1 MAMTMPVAGYEVV
14 SDSNCGSKNYDD
26 NGGQQ
31 WQQQQTTVIVMAV
44 AGDVNDDGD
53 GNYIRRWQGDV
64 VNDQLVMAYEGNNED
79 LTMEVMMKT
88 STKQN
93 EKQQTSHQWL
103 CQLWFMNKH

>member
-1 MAMTMPVAGYEVV
+1 M
-14 SDSNCGSKNYDD
+14 
-26 NGGQQ
+26 
-31 WQQQQTTVIVMAV
+31 IVMAV

-93 EKQQTSHQWL
+93 EK
-103 CQLWFMNKH
+103 